1 MGIIQAICISEVR
14 GVQKHAIP
22 EADLTPEWGIV
33 GDAHGGNW
41 HRQVSLLGLEKIE
54 AFRAKGA
61 DVAYGAFG
69 ENLVVDGFDF
79 RTLPVGS
86 LLAVGDVLLQM
97 TQIGKECHNHCAI
110 YKAVG
115 DCIMPREGVFAKV
128 LHGGH
133 IKVGDEMELIPRAEP
148 LPWQAAVI
156 TLSDKG
162 ARGERED
169 KSGPAI
175 VQRLEAEGYE
185 VVEQILLADDAT
197 ALRNTLIRLADQ
209 RQLDLILTTGGT
221 GFGPRDVT
229 PEATMAVATRLAP
242 GIAEAIR
249 AASLAITPR
258 AMLSR
263 AVSVIRGKTLIVN
276 LPGSPKAVCESM
288 DVFLP
293 QMPHALGL
301 LRGEVNDCARGLIKS
316 FFCLRFI
323 KHETSYP
330 VPGLS
335 GPVRFPA
342 AERLRRLRCFL
353 SGRFRLFR
361 GRGFLCRCF
370 FRGFRRERPADRLC
384 RCFPDGDPERDL

>member
-79 RTLPVGS
+79 RTLPVGT
-86 LLAVGDVLLQM
+86 LLAV
-97 TQIGKECHNHCAI
+97 
-110 YKAVG
+110 
-115 DCIMPREGVFAKV
+115 GVFAKV

-133 IKVGDEMELIPRAEP
+133 IQVGDEMKLIPRTEP

-185 VVEQILLADDAT
+185 VVEQILLADDAA
-197 ALRNTLIRLADQ
+197 ALKTTLTRLADQ

-301 LRGEVNDCARGLIKS
+301 LRGEVRDCAR
-316 FFCLRFI
+316 
-323 KHETSYP
+323 
-330 VPGLS
+330 
-335 GPVRFPA
+335 
-342 AERLRRLRCFL
+342 
-353 SGRFRLFR
+353 
-361 GRGFLCRCF
+361 
-370 FRGFRRERPADRLC
+370 
-384 RCFPDGDPERDL
+384 